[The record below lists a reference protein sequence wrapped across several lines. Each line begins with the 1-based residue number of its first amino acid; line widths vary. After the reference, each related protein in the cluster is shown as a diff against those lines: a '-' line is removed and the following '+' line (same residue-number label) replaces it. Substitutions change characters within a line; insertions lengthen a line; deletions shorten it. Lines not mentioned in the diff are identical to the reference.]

1 MKSDKMLEK
10 LLRDAS
16 RAESLP
22 TDEAVPFALECRI
35 LAQWRDSA
43 REALEPFSFFPLF
56 RAALACAAAIAF
68 LCATMH
74 YHQVSVADEYEL
86 PSNYTVNLALAR

>member
-22 TDEAVPFALECRI
+22 ADEAVPFALECRI

-43 REALEPFSFFPLF
+43 REPFSFFPLF

-74 YHQVSVADEYEL
+74 YHQVSAADEYEL